1 MAQGVRFEPTTVGDE
16 RLVARTRLTQLLN
29 GRFSHRLTTVVGAA
43 GFGKTTALALAVENN
58 TLDPL
63 GKDVWLTI
71 ASPMSSVNSLFSG
84 LARALDIEP
93 GRSPRATLE
102 HVIDALWSA
111 APDDVVVIIDDAH
124 LLTGDAIEGLA
135 ELLSEMPANAHLVL
149 GSRLKPDVPM
159 ARLRAHGRLLEI
171 SEHDLA
177 LDDAELA
184 SLAHR
189 NHADGDAQLPRHV
202 ATADLQLAA
211 GIEASADFMWE
222 EVLTGLDSDRLTT
235 LRRCSVLEELD
246 DEIVSA
252 VSDGGFDTHTLLGG
266 LPLVER
272 FGHGCRLHPILRE
285 ALSTRLEPGE
295 RRKTL
300 SIAADAELKRLRVPM
315 AVRLYH
321 ESGDPISALDA
332 AREFAIAPTM
342 VQTMGDVTTTRRIV
356 EQIDPEAPVRHL
368 LDALTHFAGLEAHL
382 GQLLTDAA
390 AVART
395 AGDERLEAVALYR
408 AGQTQL
414 LHHSLDFWD
423 TFHRIATLSA
433 TDEFARGVHA
443 YFQTIL
449 SQLDGQPEEAIAAL
463 DAVAVLGRSIEL
475 TVRAERLYD
484 LCRPEQ
490 TAVGLTNEDIA
501 ILPPGAAAF
510 IGVSIWSRG
519 DSSPEA
525 SLVAVAASVERTLR
539 ARYTHPIV
547 STLVTGALIA
557 VAAGETELAQR
568 YADHGEE
575 VAMSGVGPAIG
586 EGVLIARAAVAAV
599 RHGDDA
605 AVALLR
611 DESPSFEYHVGD
623 NRKWPSRAQLG
634 SLPLVYLARP
644 DLRDML
650 DHISVGPAIAAAIAA
665 GRSLVALRN
674 DNDTSGAANLPW
686 RRVNLLRAHV
696 LPPHLVELVCAAVAG
711 GHAEAAELLDVIPHA
726 TDHLERVAAS
736 STPAAEVARSI
747 LGATPRAEPFRLHA
761 CTLGPVVLQ
770 RNGDNVD
777 APAFIK
783 RPKVRELFALLIE
796 RSRMPRAE
804 IIDLL
809 WPGHDDDEKAQS
821 SLRTTLSTLNDV
833 LDPARARGESAFH
846 LDADSDSIGL
856 DARIT
861 TDLTTFEALI
871 AAAQADDNAALPARA
886 LDEYRQAMELYRGD
900 YLLGLD
906 ASWIV
911 LTRLR
916 LRAVAVN
923 ATCRIAE
930 LTAAKG
936 EPEEAARWAARGRT
950 IEPLNERAGRLF
962 VAALDASGDRS
973 AARAAADELL
983 ATLAGADLDAS
994 PATLRLVGRLRST
1007 PSASRGTA

>member
-1 MAQGVRFEPTTVGDE
+1 MAQGVRFEPTTVGDD
-16 RLVARTRLTQLLN
+16 RLVARTRLTRLLN
-29 GRFSHRLTTVVGAA
+29 GRFSHRVTTVVGAA

-58 TLDPL
+58 NLDPL
-63 GKDVWLTI
+63 GTDVWLTI
-71 ASPMSSVNSLFSG
+71 ASPMSSVDALYSG
-84 LARALDIEP
+84 VARALDIEP
-93 GRSPRATLE
+93 GQSAAATLE
-102 HVIDALWSA
+102 HITDTLWSA

-124 LLTGDAIEGLA
+124 LVSGDALGGLA
-135 ELLSEMPANAHLVL
+135 ELLSAMPANAHLLL
-149 GSRLKPDVPM
+149 GSRVKPDVAM
-159 ARLRAHGRLLEI
+159 ARLRAHGQLLEI
-171 SEHDLA
+171 TEHDLS
-177 LDDAELA
+177 LDDAELT
-184 SLAHR
+184 SLARR
-189 NHADGDAQLPRHV
+189 NNVEGDTQLPRHV

-222 EVLTGLDSDRLTT
+222 EVLTGLEPDRLAF

-252 VSDGGFDTHTLLGG
+252 ISDGAFDTHTLLAG

-272 FGHGCRLHPILRE
+272 FEHGCRLHPILRE

-300 SIAADAELKRLRVPM
+300 SITADAELKRLRIPM

-342 VQTMGDVTTTRRIV
+342 VQTMADVTSTRRIV
-356 EQIDPEAPVRHL
+356 EQIDPDAPVRHL

-390 AVART
+390 RVART
-395 AGDERLEAVALYR
+395 AGDDRLESIALYR

-414 LHHSLDFWD
+414 LHHSQDFWD
-423 TFHRIATLSA
+423 TFHRLEELAVA
-433 TDEFARGVHA
+433 DELASGIHA

-449 SQLDGQPEEAIAAL
+449 SQLDGRPDEAIAAL

-490 TAVGLTNEDIA
+490 AAVGLTSEDIA

-519 DSSPEA
+519 ESSPEA
-525 SLVAVAASVERTLR
+525 SLVAVIGSVERALR

-557 VAAGETELAQR
+557 LAAGDTELARR

-575 VAMSGVGPAIG
+575 VAASGVGPTIG

-599 RHGDDA
+599 RDGDDA
-605 AVALLR
+605 AISLLR
-611 DESPSFEYHVGD
+611 EHGPSFEYYVGD
-623 NRKWPSRAQLG
+623 DRKWPSRAQLG
-634 SLPLVYLARP
+634 SLPLVYLARTE
-644 DLRDML
+644 LRAML
-650 DHISVGPAIAAAIAA
+650 DSISVGPAIAASIAA
-665 GRSLVALRN
+665 GRALVALR
-674 DNDTSGAANLPW
+674 DHNDTSGAAGLPW
-686 RRVNLLRAHV
+686 SRVNLLRAHV

-711 GHAEAAELLDVIPHA
+711 GYADAADLLDVIPQA
-726 TDHLERVAAS
+726 ADHLERVAIS
-736 STPAAEVARSI
+736 STPAADVARSI

-761 CTLGPVVLQ
+761 CTLGRVVLQ
-770 RNGDNVD
+770 RNGANVT
-777 APAFIK
+777 ATAFTK
-783 RPKVRELFALLIE
+783 RPKVRELFALLIDRG
-796 RSRMPRAE
+796 RSPRVE
-804 IIDLL
+804 IGDLL
-809 WPGHDDDEKAQS
+809 WPDHVDDEKAQS

-833 LDPARARGESAFH
+833 LDPDRARGEAAFH
-846 LDADSDSIGL
+846 LDADAESIGL
-856 DARIT
+856 DPRIT
-861 TDLTTFEALI
+861 TDLAVFEALI
-871 AAAQADDNAALPARA
+871 SAAQADDNAGLPARA

-900 YLLGLD
+900 YLLGVD

-916 LRAVAVN
+916 LRTVAVN

-936 EPEEAARWAARGRT
+936 EPEDAARWAAQGRM
-950 IEPLNERAGRLF
+950 IDPLNERAGRLF

-973 AARAAADELL
+973 AARDAAAELVS
-983 ATLAGADLDAS
+983 TLADADLDAS
-994 PATLRLVGRLRST
+994 PATRRLIDRLR
-1007 PSASRGTA
+1007 